1 MGVLGICV
9 PKKKRE
15 GLRESET
22 RIGIDWKLAG
32 GNLASM
38 HDRVKG

>member
-22 RIGIDWKLAG
+22 RIGIHWKLGG